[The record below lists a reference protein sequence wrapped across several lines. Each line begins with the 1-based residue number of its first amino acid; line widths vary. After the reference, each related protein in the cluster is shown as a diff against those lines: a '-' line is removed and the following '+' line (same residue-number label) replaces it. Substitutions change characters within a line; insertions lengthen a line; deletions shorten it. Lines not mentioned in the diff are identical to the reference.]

1 MQKNNSFTIY
11 NASAGSGKTYT
22 LVKEYLKL
30 LLQSKNNDT
39 FKTILAVTFTN
50 KAVGELKERII
61 ETLIEFSSET
71 ILENPN
77 DMFQMIAKDLKT
89 SPKDLN
95 KKSQTVLTSIL
106 YNYSAFNISTIDGFT
121 HKLIQTFAYDL
132 KVPLNFEVE
141 LDQDLLLNEAI
152 NRLIN
157 KAGTDKE
164 LTKVLVDF
172 ALEKADDDKSW
183 DVTYDFNNIAKLLV
197 NENDIKFI
205 KTLKDKSLE
214 DFNALKANLKDQ
226 IKHLE
231 QSIIETAESV
241 LTLIEECGLEHS
253 DFSRK
258 TLPNHFIKASRL
270 EFDRLYDNQLQS
282 NISENKNIY
291 TKALDANLASIID
304 SILPEIDTRYRNLK
318 SKIFE
323 FKFLKAVYKNITPL
337 SVLNEINIELNTI
350 KEEQNKMLI
359 SEFNSIISS
368 EIKDQPTP
376 FIYERLG
383 EKFRHYFIDEFQD
396 TSILQWENLI
406 PLIDNSLSSE
416 IGTTMLV
423 GDAKQA
429 IYRWRG
435 GEAEQ
440 FIGLF
445 NDKNPFQIEKEI
457 INLPTNYR
465 SLKEIVS
472 FNNQFFEYLSNNVFT
487 SSAYQQLYG
496 NAKQE
501 IILKEKGYVS
511 LRFLD
516 INRGDDKDQ
525 IYTQEVYNTIK
536 KSTEN
541 NFKLKDICVLVR
553 KKKEGV
559 AIANF
564 LNENGIPIIS
574 SETLLISNSPEVVFV
589 NVVLKLLLNQNDLQI
604 RSEFLNFL
612 ARKHNIENKHDFFES
627 LIHLKFKDFFKALSR
642 LNIFFDEARALQM
655 PLYDLV
661 EDIIRSFN
669 LVGKSN
675 AYIQFYLDT
684 VLDFSQKEFSSIEK
698 FLDYFE
704 VKKESL
710 SIVTPNEQ
718 NAVQIMT
725 IHKAKGLEFPI
736 VIFPYADL
744 NIYSEKDPKEWFP
757 LEKDDFNGFSYGLLN
772 FNNDFEN
779 FGETGSVIHNERRSK
794 LELDNINLLY
804 VALTRP
810 IEQLYIISKKE
821 KEATFKTY
829 SGMFINY
836 LRSIDEWNE
845 SQSIYEFGS
854 IEKNRIRRNSEEK
867 VIQNHEFITTAK
879 ESHNI
884 NIVTNSGYL
893 WDTEQQNAIEKGNLI
908 HNIMSQIKTK
918 NDINYV
924 INDVIMSSII
934 SKAQAKELKEVIFK
948 IVEHTKL
955 KEYFLPN
962 NTIFNERDILTKEG
976 SALRPDRLV
985 FNSENEVTIIDYKTG
1000 EESNYHRQQLY
1011 AYEDVLKDMGYN
1023 ILKKILIYINN
1034 TIQIKEF

>member
-50 KAVGELKERII
+50 KAVGEMKERIV
-61 ETLIEFSSET
+61 EALIEFSSET

-77 DMFQMIAKDLKT
+77 DMFQVIAKELEIN
-89 SPKDLN
+89 PKDLQQ
-95 KKSQTVLTSIL
+95 KAKVVLTSIL

-121 HKLIQTFAYDL
+121 HKLIQTFAHDL

-141 LDQDLLLNEAI
+141 LDQDLLLNEAV

-183 DVTYDFNNIAKLLV
+183 DVAYDFNKISKLLI

-214 DFNALKANLKDQ
+214 DFNALKVKLKDQ
-226 IKHLE
+226 IKFLE
-231 QSIIETAESV
+231 CSITKTAQSV
-241 LTLIEECGLEHS
+241 LTLIDECGLEYK

-258 TLPNHFIKASRL
+258 TLPNHFIKASKL
-270 EFDRLYDNQLQS
+270 ELDRLYDNQLQL

-291 TKALDANLASIID
+291 TKTLDTGLASIID
-304 SILPEIDTRYRNLK
+304 SILPQIETSYLNLK
-318 SKIFE
+318 LKVFE
-323 FKFLKAVYKNITPL
+323 LKFLKAVYQNITPL
-337 SVLNEINIELNTI
+337 SVLKEINQELIAI

-359 SEFNSIISS
+359 SEFNSIISN

-396 TSILQWENLI
+396 TSILQWKNLI

-416 IGTTMLV
+416 NGTTMLV

-445 NDKNPFQIEKEI
+445 NDKNPFHVEKKIVNLPNNYRSYKEI
-457 INLPTNYR
+457 IN
-465 SLKEIVS
+465 
-472 FNNQFFEYLSNNVFT
+472 FNNQFFEYLSSNIFS
-487 SSAYQQLYG
+487 SSAYQKLYG
-496 NAKQE
+496 NAKQKTS
-501 IILKEKGYVS
+501 IDNKGYVS

-516 INRGDDKDQ
+516 ININDDKDG
-525 IYTQEVYNTIK
+525 IYTQEVYNTIEK
-536 KSTEN
+536 CLEN
-541 NFKLKDICVLVR
+541 NFQLKDICVLVR

-564 LNENGIPIIS
+564 LNEKGIPLIS
-574 SETLLISNSPEVVFV
+574 SETLLINNSADVVFV
-589 NVVLKLLLNQNDLQI
+589 NNVLSLLLNPNDLQI
-604 RSEFLNFL
+604 RCKFLNYL
-612 ARKHNIENKHDFFES
+612 AVKHHIEDKHDFFES
-627 LIHLKFKDFFKALSR
+627 FIHLETKDFFKTLTK
-642 LNIFFDEARALQM
+642 LNIFFNEAKALQK

-661 EDIIRSFN
+661 EDIIRSFK
-669 LVGKSN
+669 VVEKSD

-684 VLDFSQKEFSSIEK
+684 VLDFSQKEFSDIER
-698 FLDYFE
+698 FLEYFDS
-704 VKKESL
+704 KKETL

-744 NIYSEKDPKEWFP
+744 NIYAEKEPKEWFP
-757 LEKDDFNGFSYGLLN
+757 IEKNDFNGFSYTLIN
-772 FNNDFEN
+772 FNRDFEN
-779 FGETGSVIHNERRSK
+779 FGEIGSTIYNERRSK

-829 SGMFINY
+829 SGMLTNY
-836 LRSIDEWNE
+836 LQSIGKWNE
-845 SQSIYEFGS
+845 LQSFYEFGT
-854 IEKNRIRRNSEEK
+854 IEKNRKKESSEEK
-867 VIQNHEFITTAK
+867 VINNLEFITTAK

-918 NDINYV
+918 TDVDFV
-924 INDVIMSSII
+924 INDFLSSSMINKI
-934 SKAQAKELKEVIFK
+934 QAKELKEVILE
-948 IVEHTKL
+948 IVEHPKL
-955 KEYFLPN
+955 KDYFSSN
-962 NTIFNERDILTKEG
+962 NTIYNEKEILSGQGKI
-976 SALRPDRLV
+976 LRPDRLV
-985 FNSENEVTIIDYKTG
+985 INSEKKVVIIDYKTG
-1000 EESNYHRQQLY
+1000 EESNVYKQQLQS
-1011 AYEDVLKDMGYN
+1011 YEDILKNMGYN
-1023 ILKKILIYINN
+1023 TIKKILVYINDS
-1034 TIQIKEF
+1034 IQIKEI